1 MLKSGPRAV
10 QTPRAMRFLPCLL
23 LWVFARV
30 WGQSEGQQENFPF
43 RCLQISSFANSS
55 CSRTDGLAWLG
66 DLQTHRWNNASD
78 TISFVK
84 PWSQGKF
91 SHQQWEKLQRLFQ
104 VYRSSFTRD
113 IQELVKMVPSVHYP
127 IEIQLSAGCEV
138 YSGNASEN
146 FFHVA
151 FQGEYILS
159 FQGTSFQRVPEAP
172 PWMEMV
178 TRVLNG
184 DLGTR
189 ETIQQL
195 LNDTCPR
202 LVRDLLEAGKPD
214 LEKQEKPRAWLSSGL
229 STTHGHRQLLC
240 HVSGFHPK
248 PVWVMWMKGE
258 QEQKSTQRGDIL
270 PNADGT
276 WYLRATLDVEAGE
289 VAGLACWVKHSSL
302 EGQVMILHWDGGH
315 SAVGITIAVVA
326 VVVVI
331 LLPSLGFCYIR
342 KRQRRAY
349 RDI

>member
-1 MLKSGPRAV
+1 
-10 QTPRAMRFLPCLL
+10 MRYLPCLL

-66 DLQTHRWNNASD
+66 DLQTHRWSNDSD

-104 VYRSSFTRD
+104 VYRTSFTRD
-113 IQELVKMVPSVHYP
+113 IQELVKMVSIVHYP
-127 IEIQLSAGCEV
+127 IEVQVSAGCEV
-138 YSGNASEN
+138 YSGNASES
-146 FFHVA
+146 FLHAA
-151 FQGEYILS
+151 FQGEHVLS
-159 FQGTSFQRVPEAP
+159 FQGTSFQKAPEAP
-172 PWMEMV
+172 PWMELV
-178 TRVLNG
+178 IRVLNG
-184 DLGTR
+184 DQGTR

-195 LNDTCPR
+195 LNDTCPQ
-202 LVRDLLEAGKPD
+202 LVRGLLEAGKPE
-214 LEKQEKPRAWLSSGL
+214 LEKQETPGAWLSKGL
-229 STTHGHRQLLC
+229 SPRPGHEQLLC

-248 PVWVMWMKGE
+248 PVWVMWMKGK
-258 QEQKSTQRGDIL
+258 QEQKSTRRGDIL

-302 EGQVMILHWDGGH
+302 KGQVMILNWDGGQW
-315 SAVGITIAVVA
+315 SVGAIFGIVA
-326 VVVVI
+326 GVLFLLSCPVLYCVWKHRRRLCHFYQDI
-331 LLPSLGFCYIR
+331 L
-342 KRQRRAY
+342 
-349 RDI
+349 